1 MPISLPRITTMLLVL
16 ASVPAGICAAQ
27 SIPSTAAGRFSALD
41 TNGDGA
47 VRKDEFNSD
56 KLFAVMDSNRNS
68 RITPAELQAM
78 LGPLGE
84 GMLSA
89 ADRIRLADRNGN
101 GYLDHE
107 ELRRSAEM
115 RFQRLDSNQDG
126 KVDREEFT
134 AGFGRP

>member
-1 MPISLPRITTMLLVL
+1 MTISLLRISTLLLVL
-16 ASVPAGICAAQ
+16 ASVPVGMCAAQ
-27 SIPSTAAGRFSALD
+27 SLPTTAAGRFKVLD

-56 KLFAVMDSNRNS
+56 KLFAAMDSDRNS

-78 LGPLGE
+78 LGPLEE
-84 GMLSA
+84 GVLSA
-89 ADRIRLADRNGN
+89 ADRIRIADRNGN

-126 KVDREEFT
+126 KVEPAEFT